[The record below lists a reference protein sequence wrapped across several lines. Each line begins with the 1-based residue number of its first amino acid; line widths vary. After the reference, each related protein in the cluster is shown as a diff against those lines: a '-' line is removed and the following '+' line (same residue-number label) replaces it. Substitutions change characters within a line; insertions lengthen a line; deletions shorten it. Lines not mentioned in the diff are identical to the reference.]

1 MRHAVIEL
9 QAKECQRFP
18 EASKEAKRDFPLEPS
33 EGCNITDTVILDL
46 RSPELGVSKLLFLK
60 SLSFWQFVVAAL
72 ETNAE
77 VKSPKGLITWVTMAG
92 SF

>member
-1 MRHAVIEL
+1 MIEL

-46 RSPELGVSKLLFLK
+46 GSPELGVSKLLF
-60 SLSFWQFVVAAL
+60 
-72 ETNAE
+72 
-77 VKSPKGLITWVTMAG
+77 
-92 SF
+92 